1 MKKIWADFKKFI
13 SRGNVVD
20 MAVGVAVASAFT
32 AIVTAFN
39 KGVIG
44 PIIALF
50 TGNSDFSTMKWVLRE
65 EVLAAD
71 GVTVEVAEVAIMY
84 GTLIQTVLDFLMIAV
99 TLFIVLRIASQISA
113 KARQFTNNV
122 KEMLTPE
129 NEAEIAKQK
138 ATEEEAAKIAAEEEA
153 ARVAAEEAATAE
165 ALKAK
170 EEAEK
175 QKLLSCAELLEE
187 IRDLLK
193 EKK

>member
-1 MKKIWADFKKFI
+1 MKKLWSDFKKFI

-20 MAVGVAVASAFT
+20 MAVGVAVAAAFT

-50 TGNSDFSTMKWVLRE
+50 TGSSDFSTMKWVIRE
-65 EVLAAD
+65 QVLAAD
-71 GVTVEVAEVAIMY
+71 GVTVETAEVAIMY
-84 GTLIQTVLDFLMIAV
+84 GTLIQTVLDFLMIAL
-99 TLFIVLRIASQISA
+99 TLFIVMRIASQISS
-113 KARQFTNNV
+113 KARALSTNV
-122 KEMLTPE
+122 KELLTPE

-138 ATEEEAAKIAAEEEA
+138 AEEEEKARLASEEEAKKLAE
-153 ARVAAEEAATAE
+153 AE
-165 ALKAK
+165 ALAR
-170 EEAEK
+170 EADK

-193 EKK
+193 EKTK